1 MSSLQTPHLPPRRH
15 SHIARNVVSGQRQ
28 ALLVASWLYSF
39 ALHYAHVVYLNPV
52 WDYYGFTIRPLGPT
66 ELAMIF
72 ALVTLGGLAM
82 PESIQRPSSIILL
95 LLYIIVYIPTIV
107 FSLSI
112 DSNGTA
118 RYAPS
123 LFMLSIGFCSACL
136 ATRLLGKR
144 GSVRTFHPNDLFCRL
159 LLAAWLTFGAAL
171 IGTYWSIMTFSGLD
185 DIYEQRAAG
194 TSSNLWMGYIQTY
207 FGNILS
213 PALISIGLVRRQIYP
228 VAAGVVGCL
237 IIYMINAQRTIFL
250 LPIAIFGL
258 YFILKANNPIFRS
271 TAFSLIALLPIL
283 IIPSTFYESDLTSGF
298 VSLFIVF
305 RTLSLPGLTFSQ
317 YFDTFDTDGYT
328 FWSHIKGFD
337 LIAPAPAAF
346 SGHSAWPNLGYIIGD
361 RIYGNI
367 ENNVNANLFSGDGA
381 AAAGAFGVLVIGLVL
396 AAWLVLFDKVS
407 RGWDATFAALVALPM
422 GLALTNGHFFTTM
435 LSFGGLFWLLIFHF
449 YKPSSGLP
457 KSSRRLRVA
466 NLRKK
471 SA

>member
-1 MSSLQTPHLPPRRH
+1 
-15 SHIARNVVSGQRQ
+15 
-28 ALLVASWLYSF
+28 
-39 ALHYAHVVYLNPV
+39 
-52 WDYYGFTIRPLGPT
+52 
-66 ELAMIF
+66 
-72 ALVTLGGLAM
+72 M
-82 PESIQRPSSIILL
+82 PKSIGRPSSIILL

-112 DSNGTA
+112 DSNGTV
-118 RYAPS
+118 RYGPS
-123 LFMLSIGFCSACL
+123 LLMLSLGFCSACL
-136 ATRLLGKR
+136 ATRLQR
-144 GSVRTFHPNDLFCRL
+144 ERRSVQAFEPNDLLCRIL
-159 LLAAWLTFGAAL
+159 LVTWLIFGAAL

-194 TSSNLWMGYIQTY
+194 ASSSLWMGYIQTY

-213 PALISIGLVRRQIYP
+213 PALISIGLVRRQISQT
-228 VAAGVVGCL
+228 AAGVIGCL

-258 YFILKANNPIFRS
+258 YCLLKAISPLFRS
-271 TAFSLIALLPIL
+271 TALVLIALLPVL
-283 IIPSTFYESDLTSGF
+283 IIPSTFYESGLTSGF

-317 YFDTFDTDGYT
+317 YFDTFSAEGFT

-337 LIAPAPAAF
+337 LVAPAPAAF

-381 AAAGAFGVLVIGLVL
+381 AAAGAFGVLVIGFVL
-396 AAWLVLFDKVS
+396 AAWLVLLDKAS
-407 RGWDATFAALVALPM
+407 RGWDATFVALVSLPI

-435 LSFGGLFWLLIFHF
+435 LSFGGLFWLLIFYF
-449 YKPSSGLP
+449 YKPSHNSP
-457 KSSRRLRVA
+457 KSIRTNNRSLGQ
-466 NLRKK
+466 RK
-471 SA
+471 SV